1 MIVRNRWRF
10 MEEYQSDGA
19 VLSEIGQRLARQRI
33 RLNLTQEKLAEEA
46 GVSKRTVERIERGN
60 SAQLLSIVRVM
71 RELGLLGGLY
81 HALPTPGP
89 GPIELLQGA
98 GRPRRRASSAR
109 QAPAKPWVWGDD
121 S

>member
-1 MIVRNRWRF
+1 
-10 MEEYQSDGA
+10 MEDYLSDGA
-19 VLSEIGQRLARQRI
+19 VLNEIGQRLVRQRI

-46 GVSKRTVERIERGN
+46 GLSKRTVERIEQGN

-71 RELGLLGGLY
+71 RVLGLLEGLY
-81 HALPTPGP
+81 RALPTPGP
-89 GPIELLQGA
+89 GPIELLKGA

-109 QAPAKPWVWGDD
+109 QASAKPWVWGDD